1 MKSEKRGMKRRAA
14 LLALLLAA
22 AVGAAPLR
30 IPADSAGG
38 AEAAAGSEAQIVDDG
53 GTDGFTDLADDETG
67 TDAAVDGTDADAGSG
82 SGASSGNASSAGAAA
97 ADPAPA
103 ILVRNA
109 NLTVAR
115 IA

>member
-53 GTDGFTDLADDETG
+53 GTDGFTDLADDEIG

-82 SGASSGNASSAGAAA
+82 
-97 ADPAPA
+97 
-103 ILVRNA
+103 
-109 NLTVAR
+109 
-115 IA
+115 